1 MVASRRPDDA
11 GRDDGG
17 EAPARPTVEDALL
30 AWDRVEA
37 AERAFLAS
45 IGTGPPLLVGPNPEA
60 VSDGDDFAPPFNWSA
75 HLAGQLFPLGG
86 VGKLDAILSVLAR
99 LNGNLCAV
107 VRDNNEAVGQ
117 VVLRVTQ
124 LAGGVTQLAGGA
136 TAQGRAIRKVNKAIR
151 LMIERLTDDAGGDP
165 DDPFGIDHL
174 RGGEDDNV

>member
-1 MVASRRPDDA
+1 MVAPRRPDDA
-11 GRDDGG
+11 GRDGG

-30 AWDRVEA
+30 AWDRLEA

-45 IGTGPPLLVGPNPEA
+45 IGTGPPILVSPNPEA

-86 VGKLDAILSVLAR
+86 VGKLDVILSAVLR

-107 VRDNNEAVGQ
+107 VKDNNE
-117 VVLRVTQ
+117 
-124 LAGGVTQLAGGA
+124 
-136 TAQGRAIRKVNKAIR
+136 AIR
-151 LMIERLTDDAGGDP
+151 LMIGRLTDDAGGDP